1 MRFPASKRK
10 TFQLVFTFNR
20 SEHIHTFYG
29 LLRLVRVFTGIG
41 SLSLSLFLAFLVVLK
56 QISSSHGCGKS
67 WWIATLGG
75 GRLRSS
81 TRELKLNKLDRDQLK
96 KVSAEEKVF
105 SKFRRFQRGSGALLE
120 TERKTFPL
128 TFIELSFSTHI
139 KIMHSCFD
147 GVPSCHGRKKENFT
161 FISFTFKDSRRF
173 FFQLYRTFLSYAL
186 YSVCFTPLHSAANSR
201 TTQFQPAA
209 SRAAIREVDGKQV
222 SFIFENSSRERAQ
235 FELENVPTF
244 LHVFTFFSTIYV
256 PSRSRSLQC
265 RSTHWSQVH
274 AGATEADSRGLSW
287 HADAAHLA
295 ASGELYRDTVLHRFH
310 LFIFIVPRKNFF
322 HFILQIKKS
331 RKRTNV
337 SSKSCWIRHDP
348 TLKSSQESCSKLNRL
363 CWWGLQYILAVKEK
377 KDWWKCEKVQNSVW
391 KSRDDS
397 IPWWWMNREQVDFCC
412 SVSS

>member
-1 MRFPASKRK
+1 MLESSPTRANVRFPASKRK

-41 SLSLSLFLAFLVVLK
+41 SLSLSLFLAFLIVLK

-96 KVSAEEKVF
+96 KLKVSAEEKKVL

-128 TFIELSFSTHI
+128 TFIELNFSTHI

-222 SFIFENSSRERAQ
+222 SFFSKIVRESERSLNWKMCRL
-235 FELENVPTF
+235 FF
-244 LHVFTFFSTIYV
+244 MFFTFISTIYF

-265 RSTHWSQVH
+265 RSTHRSQVH
-274 AGATEADSRGLSW
+274 AGATEADSRGLS
-287 HADAAHLA
+287 
-295 ASGELYRDTVLHRFH
+295 
-310 LFIFIVPRKNFF
+310 
-322 HFILQIKKS
+322 
-331 RKRTNV
+331 
-337 SSKSCWIRHDP
+337 
-348 TLKSSQESCSKLNRL
+348 
-363 CWWGLQYILAVKEK
+363 
-377 KDWWKCEKVQNSVW
+377 
-391 KSRDDS
+391 
-397 IPWWWMNREQVDFCC
+397 
-412 SVSS
+412 